1 MWPNGPLRSSR
12 RLACW
17 LRLRTF
23 RASSCMRIWSV
34 RGSSWRTSSAGAF
47 ALQDEGRASNATS
60 QRIRQLERE
69 LARKEK
75 ALAEAAALL
84 VLKKDREGSSRRG
97 RRRRRAERELILTGI
112 GKARSSG
119 ARFQCGVQNRWDLGS
134 NHRALAQRSTCG
146 RPSMWSAPPSCEC
159 PQSHGGN
166 AAYPAHDEHSLRAPL
181 PEAVG
186 TAARRSRLVS
196 CLGVDRLSPAASIWA
211 AQ

>member
-1 MWPNGPLRSSR
+1 

-97 RRRRRAERELILTGI
+97 RRRRRAERELIPTGI

-119 ARFQCGVQNRWDLGS
+119 ARLSAACKIAGISARTIERW
-134 NHRALAQRSTCG
+134 R
-146 RPSMWSAPPSCEC
+146 SAPHADDRRCGPHRR
-159 PQSHGGN
+159 PAN
-166 AAYPAHDEHSLRAPL
+166 A
-181 PEAVG
+181 
-186 TAARRSRLVS
+186 
-196 CLGVDRLSPAASIWA
+196 LSPRRGQLRSQGPGAALRQRQADARQYVHRHA
-211 AQ
+211 AMAWSHTVLQSPPRLG